1 MWNSAKILV
10 VDDMPANLE
19 VIIETLSCAGYTL
32 ATAISGERAL
42 KRLKTCVPNLI
53 LLDVQMPGIDGFE
66 TCRQIKANPD
76 TADIPIIFITAL
88 SDTKSIVKGFSLG
101 AVDYISKPFQE
112 SELLARVKTHV
123 KLQLLNQ
130 SLEKQIAER
139 TLELQ
144 TALEQLQHSQLQIV
158 QNEKMASLGNLVA
171 GVAHEINNPV
181 NFIHANLSHLHEYTQ
196 ELLDLTNFCQQHSPE
211 LVAQMQGQAEETDL
225 DFIQEDLPKIL
236 ESMNVGTQRI
246 RQIVL
251 SLRNFSRMDEAEYKA
266 VNLHEG
272 IDSTLLILQHR
283 LKSKSKMPAIRVI
296 KDYEN
301 LPLVECYA
309 GQINQVFMNLI
320 TNAID
325 ALEEA
330 NSQRTIQQR
339 HQQPSQITIKTSVL
353 PSGWVEIAIADNGVG
368 IPEDIQANI
377 FEPFFTTKP
386 VGKGTGLGMSIS
398 HQIIVE
404 KHGGKLKCLST
415 PGKGSE
421 FMIHLPCK
429 R

>member
-1 MWNSAKILV
+1 MWDRAKILV

-42 KRLKTCVPNLI
+42 KRLKTYVPDLI

-66 TCRQIKANPD
+66 TCRRIKANPN
-76 TADIPIIFITAL
+76 TSDIPIIFITAL
-88 SDTKSIVKGFSLG
+88 SDTESIVKGFSLG

-112 SELLARVKTHV
+112 SELLARVKTHL
-123 KLQLLNQ
+123 KLQFLNQ
-130 SLEKQIAER
+130 SLEQQIAER

-144 TALEQLQHSQLQIV
+144 TALEKLQHSQLQIV
-158 QNEKMASLGNLVA
+158 QNEKMVSLGNLVA

-196 ELLDLTNFCQQHSPE
+196 ELLELTNFCQQNSPE
-211 LVAQMQGQAEETDL
+211 LVAQTQADETDL
-225 DFIQEDLPKIL
+225 EFIQEDLPKIL

-283 LKSKSKMPAIRVI
+283 LKSKSKMPAIQVI

-309 GQINQVFMNLI
+309 GQINQVFMNLL

-339 HQQPSQITIKTSVL
+339 HQQPNQITIKTSVL

-368 IPEDIQANI
+368 IPEDIQVNI

-404 KHGGKLKCLST
+404 KHGGKLMCLST